1 MRRFHLN
8 TKESLRIKKIMFR
21 YRILN
26 NDHQYKCLNPNVTF
40 AYSNCKLYSCNFLLF
55 LYLLTPATN
64 ICSKPRWTYFRF
76 DVFFLFRFIWLGK
89 MFPKPKFHY
98 KPQKSFCGTKSFKVI
113 IVCSFMWTIRNEGHF
128 CGSSFR
134 SNAFMNMVCSC
145 TLNYL
150 QLRNRLIPYS
160 VKLNKIHCKRFFSK
174 P

>member
-1 MRRFHLN
+1 
-8 TKESLRIKKIMFR
+8 MFD
-21 YRILN
+21 YI
-26 NDHQYKCLNPNVTF
+26 
-40 AYSNCKLYSCNFLLF
+40 NCKFSSCNFLLF

-64 ICSKPRWTYFRF
+64 ICSKPR
-76 DVFFLFRFIWLGK
+76 FFPVRCILLVRFIWLGK

-128 CGSSFR
+128 YSCGSSFR

-150 QLRNRLIPYS
+150 QLKNRLNPCGVILIFNL
-160 VKLNKIHCKRFFSK
+160 VLNWIIFIAKDLFLSLNIFIVFIT
-174 P
+174 

>member
-40 AYSNCKLYSCNFLLF
+40 AYSNCKLYSCNLLLF

-76 DVFFLFRFIWLGK
+76 DVFFLFRFICLGK
-89 MFPKPKFHY
+89 MFLKPKFHY

-113 IVCSFMWTIRNEGHF
+113 IVCSFMWTIRNEENF
-128 CGSSFR
+128 CGASFR
-134 SNAFMNMVCSC
+134 SNAFMNMVCSS
-145 TLNYL
+145 TWNYL
-150 QLRNRLIPYS
+150 Q
-160 VKLNKIHCKRFFSK
+160 
-174 P
+174 